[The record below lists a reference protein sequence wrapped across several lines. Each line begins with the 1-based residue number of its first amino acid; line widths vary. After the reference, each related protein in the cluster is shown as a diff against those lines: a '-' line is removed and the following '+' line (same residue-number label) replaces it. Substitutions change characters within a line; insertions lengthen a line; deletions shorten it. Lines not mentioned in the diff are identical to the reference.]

1 MKTSIHEFLLDK
13 IFFRV
18 SVSGL
23 NRISRKLGGLMI
35 YKFPGG
41 VEKLMKYIYENIY

>member
-13 IFFRV
+13 IFFRI

-23 NRISRKLGGLMI
+23 DKFQVKLRSLMI